1 MVDRAY
7 VKSDFVGLT
16 RRKPY
21 VDMIKRQLEKFP
33 KGLNLSKINI
43 PDMQK
48 LLLDPHN
55 NFTIHVVEPTGTSPE
70 RPVASE
76 EARSLRGPEDT
87 VQNTQQDVQRDV
99 RPVQLLIQDRRAR
112 SFELNVAQ
120 RVNLN
125 FFDATECRNNEWR
138 ASSTELFNEL
148 QASVGRLEGSGRM
161 GIPDRQKPEYT
172 EYFVVFDVEEG
183 NNIFAANLSNIV
195 IPDGNRLELRVDDI
209 KNKRLRTASP
219 EPQLGSQSAGPSTTK
234 PSTVLDSGISW
245 LREKIEKRPGYAK
258 FHSNRGKVL
267 QNADRVEFWRFAA
280 QVATTF
286 HKTSWPTEISSTTK
300 ISKEA
305 IEKALKIGSTSLNDA
320 ITMIRIIDT
329 HTADGPNRS
338 EEVIA
343 EVSKSEVEA
352 PGATALKSFL
362 QAWANDH
369 PIDN

>member
-1 MVDRAY
+1 YPYYLLNSAEFLCN
-7 VKSDFVGLT
+7 SVGLT

-21 VDMIKRQLEKFP
+21 VNMIERQLEKFP

-48 LLLDPHN
+48 LLLDPQN
-55 NFTIHVVEPTGTSPE
+55 GFTIHVVEPTGTSPE
-70 RPVASE
+70 HLVAPE
-76 EARSLRGPEDT
+76 EPRSPRGPEDT

-99 RPVQLLIQDRRAR
+99 RLVQLLIQDRRAT

-120 RVNLN
+120 R
-125 FFDATECRNNEWR
+125 CRNNEWR
-138 ASSTELFNEL
+138 ASSTELFNEF
-148 QASVGRLEGSGRM
+148 QASVGRLEGFGRM

-172 EYFVVFDVEEG
+172 EYFVIFNVEEG
-183 NNIFAANLSNIV
+183 NDLFAANLSNIV

-209 KNKRLRTASP
+209 KNKRPRTASP
-219 EPQLGSQSAGPSTTK
+219 GPQLASQSAGPSTK
-234 PSTVLDSGISW
+234 PSTALDSGILW
-245 LREKIEKRPGYAK
+245 LQKNIEKRSGYAK

-280 QVATTF
+280 EVATIF

-305 IEKALKIGSTSLNDA
+305 IEKALRIGSTSLNDV
-320 ITMIRIIDT
+320 ITMIRIINT
-329 HTADGPNRS
+329 YTADGPNRS
-338 EEVIA
+338 DEVIA
-343 EVSKSEVEA
+343 EVSKSQVEA

-362 QAWANDH
+362 QAWAND
-369 PIDN
+369 PSRCRQLN